1 MFASLR
7 ILYLFIKSFV
17 NPFVDISLT
26 YSDSSSNL
34 FSTSVCFVLFEVTFL
49 FNFFSLL
56 LIYVPFTK
64 SAIPSLVANF
74 ACANLAAKLLA
85 VNLLNS

>member
-49 FNFFSLL
+49 FNFFS
-56 LIYVPFTK
+56 
-64 SAIPSLVANF
+64 
-74 ACANLAAKLLA
+74 
-85 VNLLNS
+85 

>member
-64 SAIPSLVANF
+64 SAISSLVASF
-74 ACANLAAKLLA
+74 ACSNLAAKLLA